1 MWKQNNNT
9 DEANNCSVW
18 SVDQTRVPMAVSSP
32 LPPPSVS
39 PLSPVVFLPPF
50 LSLTVHHYIS
60 PSLPFS
66 LSLSLCLLSTI
77 LFPFCLAP
85 ALFFHLCLHISV
97 LTYIISS
104 PSCPHHL
111 CLVFFPEP
119 PPPPPFLL
127 SKHHS
132 SHFLITDKKRV
143 TGAVGWRPLYVSKAS
158 ASLIRL

>member
-1 MWKQNNNT
+1 
-9 DEANNCSVW
+9 
-18 SVDQTRVPMAVSSP
+18 MAVSSP

-66 LSLSLCLLSTI
+66 LSLSFIYHPLSFLSCSRSFLPPMPPHFCPYLYHLLTLLS
-77 LFPFCLAP
+77 
-85 ALFFHLCLHISV
+85 
-97 LTYIISS
+97 S
-104 PSCPHHL
+104 PPLSG
-111 CLVFFPEP
+111 FFPEPLP

-143 TGAVGWRPLYVSKAS
+143 TGAVGWRVTSLSFILWSRPLYVSKAS